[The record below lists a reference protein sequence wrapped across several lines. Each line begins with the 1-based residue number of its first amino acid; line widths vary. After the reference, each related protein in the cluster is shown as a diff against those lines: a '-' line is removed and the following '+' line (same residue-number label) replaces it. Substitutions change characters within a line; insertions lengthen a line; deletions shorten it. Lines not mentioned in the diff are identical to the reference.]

1 MTFRTEHVR
10 VCGNVLYFIAVL
22 AVTLALHCVP
32 SSAFSP
38 GAIATL
44 RPSVQSSCSGRGH
57 PRKNSVT
64 SLRAEAGTEKKKF
77 RGPGN
82 PAAAALQTSTFGIFF
97 GGGVTCAA

>member
-10 VCGNVLYFIAVL
+10 VCGNVLYCIAVL

-57 PRKNSVT
+57 RKNSVT
-64 SLRAEAGTEKKKF
+64 TLKAEAGTEKKKF